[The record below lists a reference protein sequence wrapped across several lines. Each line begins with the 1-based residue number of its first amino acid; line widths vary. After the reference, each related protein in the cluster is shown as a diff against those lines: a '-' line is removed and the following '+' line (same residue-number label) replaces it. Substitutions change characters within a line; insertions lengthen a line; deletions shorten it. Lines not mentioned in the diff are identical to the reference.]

1 MFSTLLTLYYFT
13 GDELEKIVKSVMVR
27 SADGKY
33 RERGLSQLSGG
44 QWRRVSMALDLA
56 FAEIIRRK
64 GTLRCNLIVMDEV
77 LTHLDSAGREA
88 VGSVL
93 RAMVDGS
100 RGQTQIGSQGEGQG
114 VGLGA
119 FKDMTQEGGS
129 VSGSGSG
136 SEGID
141 LQDVLMN
148 DEVGIDIDDYG
159 VSGRG
164 LGLGLGEKALRGK
177 AEALERSRALIG
189 TY

>member
-1 MFSTLLTLYYFT
+1 MTLHYFT

-114 VGLGA
+114 VGLGLGA
-119 FKDMTQEGGS
+119 FKDMTQEGGR

-141 LQDVLMN
+141 LQDMLMN

-159 VSGRG
+159 VLGRGLG

>member
-1 MFSTLLTLYYFT
+1 MTLCYFT

-136 SEGID
+136 SGNEGID

-164 LGLGLGEKALRGK
+164 LGLGQGEKALRGK